1 MLNIIAIVGIVVVA
15 SVLVSAAVKPST
27 FRVQR
32 TTTIKAAPE
41 KIVPLIEDFRSWRCW
56 SPYEKVDSAM
66 RRHLSGAAK
75 GKGSIYAWAGNA
87 KSAAGRMEIIDTSS
101 SQVTIQLD
109 FIKPFEGHNIT
120 EFKFEPKGD
129 ATNVTWAMHGPSP
142 YLATIARTFFN
153 MDRMLGDDFETGLA
167 NLKAIAER

>member
-1 MLNIIAIVGIVVVA
+1 
-15 SVLVSAAVKPST
+15 
-27 FRVQR
+27 
-32 TTTIKAAPE
+32 
-41 KIVPLIEDFRSWRCW
+41 
-56 SPYEKVDSAM
+56 M
-66 RRHLSGAAK
+66 RRHLSGAPK
-75 GKGSIYAWAGNA
+75 GKGSVYAWAGNA

-129 ATNVTWAMHGPSP
+129 STNVTWAMHGPSP
-142 YLATIARTFFN
+142 YFAKIATTFFN
-153 MDRMLGDDFETGLA
+153 MDRMLGNDFETGLA